1 MALKENQEY
10 HLVVPPV
17 YQCQLRPFVPIV
29 VVAAVVDPT
38 VGKVVAVVVAV
49 AVVVVVVVDIDVD
62 PIVWLHQVE
71 AAVDL
76 VVPAGCQEGL
86 VFVVVQHPKLVGMVK
101 WGIGY
106 GTDSSRLANHLE
118 NKKIC
123 FKWIY
128 KSFSSMQCKYL
139 PYNCGLAL

>member
-1 MALKENQEY
+1 M
-10 HLVVPPV
+10 VPPV

-38 VGKVVAVVVAV
+38 VGKVAAVVVAV

-62 PIVWLHQVE
+62 PIVWLPQEE

-76 VVPAGCQEGL
+76 VVPAGCQEVL

-101 WGIGY
+101 WDIDY
-106 GTDSSRLANHLE
+106 GTDSSRLANHHTIVALHYSQDRVE
-118 NKKIC
+118 N
-123 FKWIY
+123 
-128 KSFSSMQCKYL
+128 
-139 PYNCGLAL
+139 P